1 MAAMPELGLGEG
13 AETQGQLG
21 LMPVRDG
28 GKRGPTGQDTKEKAF
43 LFSSRDLE
51 ERLPPS
57 TNKER
62 TKRHMHD

>member
-1 MAAMPELGLGEG
+1 MDVVPVLGLG
-13 AETQGQLG
+13 QGVEMQGRLG
-21 LMPVRDG
+21 LMPAWDG

-43 LFSSRDLE
+43 QFSSRDLE

>member
-1 MAAMPELGLGEG
+1 MEA
-13 AETQGQLG
+13 QGRLG
-21 LMPVRDG
+21 LMPAWDG
-28 GKRGPTGQDTKEKAF
+28 GKREPTGQDTKEKAC

-57 TNKER
+57 TNKGR